1 MIKVIHAMLL
11 CFLSLAI
18 LKNQLRLLE
27 TIPGAYMWCAP
38 IPDRCLARWSL
49 VQKPSNINQTV
60 YHDALVYQLQY
71 DMTQIERGFV
81 EFVQQRY
88 QK

>member
-1 MIKVIHAMLL
+1 MTAAWFIS
-11 CFLSLAI
+11 CS
-18 LKNQLRLLE
+18 
-27 TIPGAYMWCAP
+27 T
-38 IPDRCLARWSL
+38 
-49 VQKPSNINQTV
+49 
-60 YHDALVYQLQY
+60 

>member
-1 MIKVIHAMLL
+1 
-11 CFLSLAI
+11 
-18 LKNQLRLLE
+18 
-27 TIPGAYMWCAP
+27 MWCAP

>member
-1 MIKVIHAMLL
+1 M
-11 CFLSLAI
+11 
-18 LKNQLRLLE
+18 
-27 TIPGAYMWCAP
+27 T
-38 IPDRCLARWSL
+38 RWF
-49 VQKPSNINQTV
+49 IE
-60 YHDALVYQLQY
+60 LQY